1 MESNGYQTHFGY
13 HVRSFHIFSHLFIIV
28 SVVAS
33 WSWKWKRQVLQE
45 TRGEVELSLDW
56 LETLWL
62 HSGQKASI
70 LICHSRHFMSNV
82 FKCDQ
87 MCVNC
92 KRCVFFSVS
101 LLELLSGY
109 LVFRLLKS
117 FRMPFLANIFFN
129 DLFMIWIR
137 FLFMIFLW
145 VQIVVMIFYGLD
157 MIFFY
162 GFGYDF
168 FMIFFY
174 VFLVLRIW
182 FSAIKTREIFD
193 FFMIL
198 LEFPFPQ
205 SLFSRKFDF
214 GSKSVKKS

>member
-117 FRMPFLANIFFN
+117 FRMPFLANIFFLWFIY
-129 DLFMIWIR
+129 DLNTISIYDFFMGSNCGYD
-137 FLFMIFLW
+137 FFN
-145 VQIVVMIFYGLD
+145 GLD
-157 MIFFY
+157 MIFLWFWIW
-162 GFGYDF
+162 FFYDF
-168 FMIFFY
+168 FMFF
-174 VFLVLRIW
+174 
-182 FSAIKTREIFD
+182 
-193 FFMIL
+193 
-198 LEFPFPQ
+198 
-205 SLFSRKFDF
+205 
-214 GSKSVKKS
+214 